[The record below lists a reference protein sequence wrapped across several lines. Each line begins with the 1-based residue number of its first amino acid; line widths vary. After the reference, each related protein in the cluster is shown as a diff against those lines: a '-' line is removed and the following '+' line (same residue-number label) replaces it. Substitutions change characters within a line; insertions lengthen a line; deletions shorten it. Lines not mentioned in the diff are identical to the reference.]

1 MPPVTTIAELHQIEA
16 EYFSFL
22 TVRHPLERLL
32 SAYRDK
38 FFSLSEDKTERKK
51 AAQFYKLYGRKI
63 IRQYRV
69 RTNNNSGMDPKYY
82 QHWMIFIDKVE
93 SNDQYL
99 CLPVH

>member
-38 FFSLSEDKTERKK
+38 FFSLSEAKTERNK
-51 AAQFYKLYGRKI
+51 AAKFYKLYGRKI
-63 IRQYRV
+63 LSQYRAEN
-69 RTNNNSGMDPKYY
+69 TSLALEAK
-82 QHWMIFIDKVE
+82 
-93 SNDQYL
+93 
-99 CLPVH
+99 